1 MAEAG
6 AVDAAFAVGTGA
18 DAGEQA
24 LRAEANSNR
33 ESATRIGSISKDR
46 VVGHCRNGRG
56 AG

>member
-56 AG
+56 AC